1 MTYYLEHSEWMSSA
15 HRPEGMNI
23 GMVNQE
29 SRINLLT
36 LALQQEAT
44 DKIVIDMGAGT
55 GILGMYALDFGAKF
69 VYFVEADPQMYH
81 ILLNV
86 LPKKLKDGS
95 YKIIHKDIET
105 LTVCDFDCGDPELV
119 VSEFY
124 GPRLF
129 DEGYVNYTKHVK
141 TLFSDIRFIPEIFK
155 VDFYL
160 SDINLRDPMWP
171 RNKRLLE
178 HYMFMYKEK
187 GFTAGSVVSSTNDDL
202 VGTIHF
208 NANVQT
214 FDNEV
219 IINHSVDKVQILT
232 GKAIVEHGQSKLVFT
247 TFGWVFGRE
256 DNGKTYKVYFDED
269 NYFNPKKVDIT
280 NDE

>member
-1 MTYYLEHSEWMSSA
+1 MTYYLQHSDWLNSA
-15 HRPEGMNI
+15 YIPEGMNI
-23 GMVNQE
+23 GMVNAE
-29 SRINLLT
+29 RRIHLLT
-36 LALQQEAT
+36 AALQHEAK

-81 ILLNV
+81 VLLNV
-86 LPKKLKDGS
+86 LPKKLKNGS
-95 YKIIHKDIET
+95 YKIIHKDIEI
-105 LTVCDFDCGDPELV
+105 LTADDFDCGDPELV

-129 DEGYVNYTKHVK
+129 DEGYVNYTKHVR

-160 SDINLRDPMWP
+160 SDIDLRAPIWP
-171 RNKRLLE
+171 RNKRLLD

-187 GFTAGSVVSSTNDDL
+187 GFTTRPEFSSSNDDL

-208 NANVQT
+208 NANAQT

-219 IINHSVDKVQILT
+219 IVNHNVDKVQLLI

-247 TFGWVFGRE
+247 TIGWVFGRE
-256 DNGKTYKVYFDED
+256 DSGKTYKVYFDED